1 MVKLRSANFDMEV
14 TFEGQDYYVLCT
26 TYPDGSS
33 VWGTVPANKQLIDML
48 QRAEIKIDVGVKLPK
63 QLSEKKEDRPEPPNS
78 SAVSSAKRRSKS
90 MA

>member
-33 VWGTVPANKQLIDML
+33 VWGTVPTNRKLIDAL
-48 QRAEIKIDVGVKLPK
+48 QRAEIKIGCKAAETTD
-63 QLSEKKEDRPEPPNS
+63 SEKGR
-78 SAVSSAKRRSKS
+78 SAGTAQQLRRKFGE
-90 MA
+90 AP